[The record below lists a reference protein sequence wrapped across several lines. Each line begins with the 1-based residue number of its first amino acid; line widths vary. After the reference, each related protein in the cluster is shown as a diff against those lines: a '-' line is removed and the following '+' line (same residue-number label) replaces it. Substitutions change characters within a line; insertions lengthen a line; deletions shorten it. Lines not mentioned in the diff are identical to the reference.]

1 MNGRFEFM
9 NGIEAKKT
17 ANPPKADDGYKKVY
31 LYFTLFFDKSACT
44 RAVRVIHLNKVHPLW

>member
-31 LYFTLFFDKSACT
+31 LYFTLFFDKSACGS
-44 RAVRVIHLNKVHPLW
+44 AVRIVYLKEIHSFW